1 MTKCSNFLLLLLLK
15 LNYWRRWIGGLWSFT
30 LLLCFKSVYMAVIHK
45 RIWTIEILTNEHEIN
60 KENLI
65 DMVEN
70 LVFNYVL
77 LWLINM
83 GKKMLEL
90 T

>member
-1 MTKCSNFLLLLLLK
+1 M
-15 LNYWRRWIGGLWSFT
+15 GGLWSFT
-30 LLLCFKSVYMAVIHK
+30 LLLYCKSVYKAVIHK

-60 KENLI
+60 REDLI

-77 LWLINM
+77 LWLINI
-83 GKKMLEL
+83 GKKVPEL